1 MNEAKDRRWERVPL
15 SIETFAA
22 TWVVEQ
28 MPGGSVTARDGSILI
43 KDAAGCTV
51 WLRRKLAAPVSIAYE
66 AKVSGSPRVSDMNCF
81 WMAADPQRPADLFHA
96 GRKRD
101 GGFSSYDGLRTYY
114 VGHGGNDNTTT
125 RFRRYD
131 GTGARPLLPEHDLR
145 DPGYLLVPDMTY
157 RILLEARDG
166 HARYF
171 SNGELYFDFAD
182 PRPLTE
188 GWFGFRTVLSMIE
201 IRSLKIAF

>member
-1 MNEAKDRRWERVPL
+1 M
-15 SIETFAA
+15 SIGTFAA

-43 KDAAGCTV
+43 RDAAGCTV

-81 WMAADPQRPADLFHA
+81 WMAADP
-96 GRKRD
+96 
-101 GGFSSYDGLRTYY
+101 
-114 VGHGGNDNTTT
+114 
-125 RFRRYD
+125 
-131 GTGARPLLPEHDLR
+131 E
-145 DPGYLLVPDMTY
+145 
-157 RILLEARDG
+157 
-166 HARYF
+166 
-171 SNGELYFDFAD
+171 
-182 PRPLTE
+182 PLTE